1 MAGSW
6 EKPLL
11 GTEGL
16 QGHWLK
22 RADNLGQL
30 SGDLGGKDEWV
41 MGDRS

>member
-1 MAGSW
+1 MASSW

-11 GTEGL
+11 GTGGL

-22 RADNLGQL
+22 WAENLGQL

-41 MGDRS
+41 TGEQA